1 MLKKERKK
9 NKLFNWAS
17 FEMEWNSWAVCTIQ
31 SEDGISFPF
40 LSLLAVGIDGNG
52 SLKNNDNNISTHT
65 RKKERKKKRKRK
77 HHQKWKKGEAEE
89 ECPFL
94 LVTPNWYGHKWS
106 GDGQTGER
114 TGTLTIWRFSLLRC
128 SSAESSRDLDTHPP
142 TQAVTFFFLI
152 PIYSTPLTCYRFSL
166 FCLF

>member
-1 MLKKERKK
+1 MLLMVTAGWASSQWLLDWLQQQQPTNENNLGYIETNSGVKERKK

-52 SLKNNDNNISTHT
+52 SLKNNNNNISTHT

-128 SSAESSRDLDTHPP
+128 L
-142 TQAVTFFFLI
+142 L
-152 PIYSTPLTCYRFSL
+152 
-166 FCLF
+166 